1 MGPGAVARR
10 RQQLVDYGLLDEAGT
25 VTEAGIKAL
34 RDAGYNPPQKATT
47 PPTRYRDQA

>member
-1 MGPGAVARR
+1 MGLGAVARR
-10 RQQLVDYGLLDEAGT
+10 RQQLVEYGLLDQTGT

-47 PPTRYRDQA
+47 PPARYQDRA